1 MDWYEKL
8 KEEVDRLVYGL
19 YELSEEEIKI
29 IEGKDWFVG
38 YSFGNKENIYSFLI
52 SLIVKPVIRL
62 IVSISIFSFFID
74 FAIV

>member
-8 KEEVDRLVYGL
+8 KEKVDRLVYGL

-29 IEGKDWFVG
+29 IDGKDWFVG
-38 YSFGNKENIYSFLI
+38 YSFCNKENIYSFLI

-74 FAIV
+74 FAMV